1 MFALFLLVAGTHFA
15 ALLSPG
21 PDFFLLIRT
30 ALAQGRR
37 QADGCACGIA
47 LANLLSMLLVL
58 FVMALLPAEGSWLWR
73 GLQVVGGLYF
83 AWIGL
88 QALAS
93 RRDLVLPQGDQ
104 PMRGRVWKG
113 VRQGLL
119 ASSLNPKLP
128 LFYAGLFGVLRESA
142 MPAWGLGLAM
152 LWMTLVVLFW
162 DLALVRLLDQ
172 VRWRG
177 WLQQRVRWLDR
188 GCGALLLLLGLW
200 LLQGALAG

>member
-30 ALAQGRR
+30 ALAKGRR
-37 QADGCACGIA
+37 QADGCAWGIA

-58 FVMALLPAEGSWLWR
+58 FVLGLLPGEGGWLWR
-73 GLQVVGGLYF
+73 GVQGLGGLYF
-83 AWIGL
+83 VWVGA

-93 RRDLVLPQGDQ
+93 RRDLALPQGDQ
-104 PMRGRVWKG
+104 VLLGSRWQGL
-113 VRQGLL
+113 RQGVL

-128 LFYAGLFGVLRESA
+128 LFYAGLFGVLREAA
-142 MPAWGLGLAM
+142 MPGWGLGLVMA
-152 LWMTLVVLFW
+152 WMTLVVLFW

-172 VRWRG
+172 PRWRT
-177 WLQQRVRWLDR
+177 WLQRRVCWLDR
-188 GCGALLLLLGLW
+188 GCGALLLALGLW
-200 LLQGALAG
+200 LLLGAW

>member
-30 ALAQGRR
+30 ALAKGRR
-37 QADGCACGIA
+37 QADGCAWGIA

-58 FVMALLPAEGSWLWR
+58 FVLGLLPGEGGWLWR
-73 GLQVVGGLYF
+73 GVQGLGGLYF
-83 AWIGL
+83 VWIGA

-93 RRDLVLPQGDQ
+93 RRDLALPQGDQ
-104 PMRGRVWKG
+104 VLLGNRWRGL
-113 VRQGLL
+113 RQGVL

-128 LFYAGLFGVLRESA
+128 LFYAGLFGVLREA
-142 MPAWGLGLAM
+142 AIPGWGLGLAM
-152 LWMTLVVLFW
+152 AWMTLVVLFW

-172 VRWRG
+172 PRWRT
-177 WLQQRVRWLDR
+177 WLQRRVRWLDR
-188 GCGALLLLLGLW
+188 GCGALLLALGVWLLLGAW
-200 LLQGALAG
+200 

>member
-30 ALAQGRR
+30 ALAKGRR
-37 QADGCACGIA
+37 QADGCAWGIA

-58 FVMALLPAEGSWLWR
+58 FVLGLLPGEGGWLWR
-73 GLQVVGGLYF
+73 GVQGLGGLYF
-83 AWIGL
+83 VWIGA

-93 RRDLVLPQGDQ
+93 RRDLALPQGDQ
-104 PMRGRVWKG
+104 VLLGNRWRGL
-113 VRQGLL
+113 RQGVL

-128 LFYAGLFGVLRESA
+128 LFYAGLFGVLREA
-142 MPAWGLGLAM
+142 AIPGWGLGLAM
-152 LWMTLVVLFW
+152 AWMTLVVLFW

-172 VRWRG
+172 PRWRT
-177 WLQQRVRWLDR
+177 WLQRRVRWLDR
-188 GCGALLLLLGLW
+188 GCGALLLVLGVWLLLGAW
-200 LLQGALAG
+200 